1 MSPSVHGDRAK
12 HMVERQTSSTEP
24 LDASLRRLF
33 DPPPP
38 QRFDAIV
45 ADARRTLERRGP
57 GRRLRRLAVAAAIA
71 GGLIGGW
78 LIVDASGRLSGRRGY
93 EPPPWRSFETVYRD
107 EIAAGFQPRWV
118 CETDEEFAATFGDR
132 FGQKLLLA
140 QLPDEIQAVGLS
152 YAHTLTRRTIHLL
165 AQVQGQPVLVFVDQ
179 PGRGGEAAM
188 TQAGGLSLHRRQLG
202 RLVLFEL
209 SPFDEP
215 LLLGGF
221 YDPDAPGRPSAER
234 NAEGESP

>member
-1 MSPSVHGDRAK
+1 
-12 HMVERQTSSTEP
+12 MVERQTSPTEP

-38 QRFDAIV
+38 QRFDAI
-45 ADARRTLERRGP
+45 AAEARRTHERRRP
-57 GRRLRRLAVAAAIA
+57 RRRLRRLAVAAAIA

-93 EPPPWRSFETVYRD
+93 EPPPWRSFEMVYRD
-107 EIAAGFQPRWV
+107 EIGAGFQPRWV
-118 CETDEEFAATFGDR
+118 CETDEEFADTFGDR

-140 QLPDEIQAVGLS
+140 PLPDEIQAVGLS

-179 PGRGGEAAM
+179 PGRGGAAAM
-188 TQAGGLSLHRRQLG
+188 TQAGGLSLHHRRLG
-202 RLVLFEL
+202 RLVLYEL